1 MKGNFEK
8 IINSQELVL
17 VDFHA
22 LWCGPCKMQGP
33 ILQEFA
39 NEIDGKVR
47 VIKIDIDKN
56 QSIAQRYQVRSVPT
70 LIMFKN
76 GEKLWQE
83 SGMKTKQQLLD
94 AVSAATQP

>member
-1 MKGNFEK
+1 
-8 IINSQELVL
+8 
-17 VDFHA
+17 
-22 LWCGPCKMQGP
+22 MQGP

-56 QSIAQRYQVRSVPT
+56 QSIAQQFQVRSVPT

-76 GEKLWQE
+76 GKKLWQE

-94 AVSAATQP
+94 AVKAAS